1 MKEETEFYLP
11 IGLTDSK
18 GTLHRKGV
26 MRAVTAEDELEL
38 QESDGVQF
46 NDRQRDLELLARLI
60 ISLGSLPQ
68 VGPDSLMELYE
79 ADFLYLQMLFNSV
92 NSGAKPRFR
101 CPSCGAQND
110 LDVPTLFKTK
120 DTEETKTE
128 CGFSLPQGS
137 GLKPEIGTKVKGK
150 MQMSRC
156 KDYITLYRDERARR
170 SASWYYVGLLT
181 RSVKKLGAE
190 KAINTG
196 VISKLTPRDFSFLVD
211 LFNELNNGVVRSIK
225 SPCSCGSDIRVE
237 LSLPGEA

>member
-60 ISLGSLPQ
+60 TSLGSLPQ
-68 VGPDSLMELYE
+68 VEPDSLMELYE

-110 LDVPTLFKTK
+110 LDVPTLFKSKT
-120 DTEETKTE
+120 DNDTKTE
-128 CGFSLPQGS
+128 LRLLPASGQRPEARNRYKGEGEDADVPVQG
-137 GLKPEIGTKVKGK
+137 LHHP
-150 MQMSRC
+150 
-156 KDYITLYRDERARR
+156 
-170 SASWYYVGLLT
+170 
-181 RSVKKLGAE
+181 
-190 KAINTG
+190 
-196 VISKLTPRDFSFLVD
+196 
-211 LFNELNNGVVRSIK
+211 
-225 SPCSCGSDIRVE
+225 
-237 LSLPGEA
+237 LPG